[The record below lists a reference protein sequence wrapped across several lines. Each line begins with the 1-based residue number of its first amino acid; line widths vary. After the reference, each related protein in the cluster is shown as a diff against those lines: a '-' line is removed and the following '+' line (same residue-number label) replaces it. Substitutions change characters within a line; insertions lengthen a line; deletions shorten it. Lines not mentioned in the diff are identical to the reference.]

1 MIPQVKKTQKRPDD
15 GEGMYQYD
23 NGDFYVGEWR
33 RGKRHGYGN
42 LEKAD
47 EGMYQYD
54 NGDFYVG
61 EWRRGK
67 RHGYGNLEKADAS
80 YTHDNGDTYTG
91 QWQAGMRHGKGE
103 LVTADGRRIE
113 GYWRNDEYVGTEPPP

>member
-1 MIPQVKKTQKRPDD
+1 MGVACAKCCLCYCIRFFECPGGICRCPQGARSCCGEFCQCADCCDVTDD
-15 GEGMYQYD
+15 DEIIVLGEIQSKL
-23 NGDFYVGEWR
+23 GE
-33 RGKRHGYGN
+33 
-42 LEKAD
+42 
-47 EGMYQYD
+47 
-54 NGDFYVG
+54 
-61 EWRRGK
+61 
-67 RHGYGNLEKADAS
+67 AS